1 MKLSNRHLALLAL
14 TAASIIWGAAIPIF
28 KWSMQEIPPYTL
40 AFLRFFLASIFI
52 LPFVYKKI
60 AIKRSD
66 FVKML
71 FLASIGITL
80 HIALFFVGLQLT
92 SSINVPIISA
102 ATPIF
107 LILGSVWYLHEK
119 IKKKVIFGTALSI
132 VGIALII
139 LEPVLIKGPDGS
151 LAGNLLIFLSI
162 LCVVIYTL
170 LLKKFDLP
178 YSALT
183 IVFWTF
189 FLGSL
194 LFTPSFVAEL
204 FLLHPFSHMDTRS
217 LIGIFYGAIFSS
229 ALGYFFYN
237 FGIEYITASEIG
249 IFTYIEPIATVIVA
263 IPLLGE
269 KISTFY
275 IVGSIIVF
283 IGIFIAE
290 AHLHYHH
297 HHRLLS
303 KK

>member
-1 MKLSNRHLALLAL
+1 MNLSKRHLALLAL

-40 AFLRFFLASIFI
+40 AFLRFFLAAIFI

-60 AIKRSD
+60 AIKKSD
-66 FVKML
+66 IVRML
-71 FLASIGITL
+71 FLGSIGITL

-92 SSINVPIISA
+92 TSINVPIIIA

-107 LILGSVWYLHEK
+107 LILGSVWFLHEK
-119 IKKKVIFGTALSI
+119 IKKKVVFGTILSLI
-132 VGIALII
+132 GIII
-139 LEPVLIKGPDGS
+139 IIIEPLLVSGPGGS
-151 LAGNLLIFLSI
+151 IAGNLLVFLSI
-162 LCVVIYTL
+162 LCVVVYTL

-178 YSALT
+178 YPALT

-194 LFTPSFVAEL
+194 LFVPSFIAEVF
-204 FLLHPFSHMDTRS
+204 FLNPFSHMDGKS

-237 FGIEYITASEIG
+237 FGLEYITASEIG
-249 IFTYIEPIATVIVA
+249 IFTYIEPIVTVLVA
-263 IPLLGE
+263 LPLLGE
-269 KISTFY
+269 KINSIY
-275 IVGSIIVF
+275 IIGSIVVF